1 MKKKIFF
8 NSSNPFVFTSNEIF
22 KTLEINCINFN
33 LKSMIN
39 DFIIEISQQIN
50 NKEKSII
57 NYYNKEQYNII
68 GYGILNNR
76 NIDVNIF
83 QKIFELSPTNSISIY
98 FRDIETR
105 ELINFENLNYIIDLS
120 YN

>member
-50 NKEKSII
+50 NKEK
-57 NYYNKEQYNII
+57 
-68 GYGILNNR
+68 
-76 NIDVNIF
+76 
-83 QKIFELSPTNSISIY
+83 
-98 FRDIETR
+98 
-105 ELINFENLNYIIDLS
+105 
-120 YN
+120 